1 MYSWIWNRL
10 PGNFILKLLQAA
22 LLLAGSLA
30 LLYFV
35 VFPWLDVVVFPE
47 SENRI

>member
-1 MYSWIWNRL
+1 MYSWIWSKL
-10 PGNFILKLLQAA
+10 PGTRILKLLQAS
-22 LLLAGSLA
+22 LLLAGSFA